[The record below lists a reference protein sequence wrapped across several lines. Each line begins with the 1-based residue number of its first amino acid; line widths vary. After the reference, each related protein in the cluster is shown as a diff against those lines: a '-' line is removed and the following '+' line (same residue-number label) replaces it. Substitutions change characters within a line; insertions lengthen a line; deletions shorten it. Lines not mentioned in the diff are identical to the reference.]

1 MDVTPQTLHDA
12 EFREAKRGY
21 HTGDVDD
28 FLEKLAVGVEA
39 LQAELIDARRR
50 LTDAEARVGAAEA
63 RAVEA
68 EQRVSETGD
77 ADETL
82 KRTLVLAQRTAD
94 AAIAEAQ
101 DQANRTLTAAEDQAN
116 RMLAEAHDAVGRARA
131 DAEAEAR
138 RTEEATRAAVLSEL
152 RSLESARDQLQAD
165 VHAYEQH
172 VERQR
177 AQVRTAA
184 SELQR
189 LLDDPG
195 VLRQVPPPPIS
206 DVSEATERARPLVAP
221 PLPGDADHVPA
232 AEDTGDDAGSD
243 DAGSDEAADDGA
255 ADGEVAEADE
265 DPQAAEPG
273 DAWDPAPQDGPATQP
288 VDVLAERDADDDA
301 YLAELRKAMTD
312 DTPLGPRD
320 EDDGPR
326 GDLFDTGGER
336 GGRSRFGR
344 RG

>member
-68 EQRVSETGD
+68 EQRASETGD
-77 ADETL
+77 TDDTL

-101 DQANRTLTAAEDQAN
+101 DQANRTLAAAEDQAN

-131 DAEAEAR
+131 EAEAEAR

-177 AQVRTAA
+177 GQVRTAA

-221 PLPGDADHVPA
+221 PLPGDTEPA
-232 AEDTGDDAGSD
+232 AGDDAAD
-243 DAGSDEAADDGA
+243 DDTARGEAGYDEAGH
-255 ADGEVAEADE
+255 GEPAESEA
-265 DPQAAEPG
+265 PAEPEEPEEPTG
-273 DAWDPAPQDGPATQP
+273 DVWGSEPQEGPATQP

-312 DTPLGPRD
+312 DTPLGPRE

-326 GDLFDTGGER
+326 GDLFDTGQDR
-336 GGRSRFGR
+336 SGRSRFGR

>member
-50 LTDAEARVGAAEA
+50 LTDAEARVSAAEA

-68 EQRVSETGD
+68 EQRASETGD

-101 DQANRTLTAAEDQAN
+101 DQANRTLTAAEEQAN

-131 DAEAEAR
+131 EAEAEAR
-138 RTEEATRAAVLSEL
+138 RTEEATRQAVLAEL

-172 VERQR
+172 VDRQR

-195 VLRQVPPPPIS
+195 ILQQVPAPPIS
-206 DVSEATERARPLVAP
+206 DVSEAAERARPLVAP
-221 PLPGDADHVPA
+221 PLPGDAEPSPA
-232 AEDTGDDAGSD
+232 PPDTDS
-243 DAGSDEAADDGA
+243 DAGSDEVGDDPQAG
-255 ADGEVAEADE
+255 GEVDE
-265 DPQAAEPG
+265 VGDDPQAAEPG
-273 DAWDPAPQDGPATQP
+273 DAWDAVPQDGPATQP
-288 VDVLAERDADDDA
+288 VDVLAERDAGDDA

-326 GDLFDTGGER
+326 GDLFDSGGDR
-336 GGRSRFGR
+336 GGRNRFGR